1 MPAQIPPAAWM
12 AGESV
17 LTMIRSSQGVIPSVS
32 TPMTWTVNGLGVVP
46 LLTVKP
52 VPVRPAFTWLTGTAA
67 GQGAGGAA
75 AVWAL
80 AGAGS
85 VWAAAGAASA
95 PSASSGAT
103 VATATA
109 RRPRGRKW
117 RRELESMDT
126 PHLEAGG
133 PQRSHSHGHGGPERT
148 GQGRGPAAALGGGEQ
163 TGGAARPARRSPR
176 LRLRTPS
183 LHRGAH
189 GPAAAGRTT
198 RRGLL

>member
-17 LTMIRSSQGVIPSVS
+17 LTMIRSSPGAIPSFS

-52 VPVRPAFTWLTGTAA
+52 VPVRPAFAWLTGTAA

-133 PQRSHSHGHGGPERT
+133 AQRSPSHGDGGAEGTRP
-148 GQGRGPAAALGGGEQ
+148 GRG
-163 TGGAARPARRSPR
+163 
-176 LRLRTPS
+176 
-183 LHRGAH
+183 
-189 GPAAAGRTT
+189 AAAGRGGGG
-198 RRGLL
+198 RGRGG

>member
-17 LTMIRSSQGVIPSVS
+17 LTMIRSSPGAIPSFS

-117 RRELESMDT
+117 RREDMGGPSGPARDAGQRRRW
-126 PHLEAGG
+126 AGG
-133 PQRSHSHGHGGPERT
+133 NGPGGRP
-148 GQGRGPAAALGGGEQ
+148 GRLADHLVFACE
-163 TGGAARPARRSPR
+163 RPAFTGAPMARRR
-176 LRLRTPS
+176 LDE
-183 LHRGAH
+183 HRDGTAS
-189 GPAAAGRTT
+189 GRAT
-198 RRGLL
+198 GI

>member
-17 LTMIRSSQGVIPSVS
+17 LTVIRSSPGAIPSFS
-32 TPMTWTVNGLGVVP
+32 TPMPWTVNGLGVVP
-46 LLTVKP
+46 VLTGKP

-126 PHLEAGG
+126 PHLEAGE
-133 PQRSHSHGHGGPERT
+133 PLRHHHQRYRPHQRQDQGARQRRPWQWRKQTRGRT
-148 GQGRGPAAALGGGEQ
+148 W
-163 TGGAARPARRSPR
+163 RPALPPQ
-176 LRLRTPS
+176 L
-183 LHRGAH
+183 A
-189 GPAAAGRTT
+189 
-198 RRGLL
+198 

>member
-17 LTMIRSSQGVIPSVS
+17 LTMIRSSPGAVPSFR

-133 PQRSHSHGHGGPERT
+133 APGSHPPGNGGPE
-148 GQGRGPAAALGGGEQ
+148 GAGPGGRPAGGAGGGPAAR
-163 TGGAARPARRSPR
+163 GARSPAR
-176 LRLRTPS
+176 
-183 LHRGAH
+183 
-189 GPAAAGRTT
+189 
-198 RRGLL
+198 